1 METQTFFGWW
11 QMIVCLFAAT
21 ALLSIWWHLG
31 RKQEDRGQ
39 VWLAMSVICWSIS
52 GGIEILEA
60 ERIFTDVTINNGL
73 RSILSLLNSFFILL
87 SLPWFR
93 HIPKSIAF
101 LVKSPSWFYLILFP
115 FLICLFATLGMMFNQ
130 ENFSGFISSLDVLY
144 ALVPTLPFLGWILWE
159 SFAKRQ
165 LRLLSWLSLTCI
177 LFIVIAQIL
186 KLSPSNQFLFS
197 GIFKTTLIMLFFALA
212 MSWVKELVENPMPIA
227 SKLHLGFS
235 IQRNEGGSIERK
247 VLLNG
252 YPNTM
257 NNQLALSRA
266 PFELLLRFAQRK
278 VEDKEAWLIIKAK
291 NDKRNNTNFDISDH
305 NQVKRIITAL
315 LDQLHGRGNW
325 TTEQHYTPFRNA
337 LFELSSEK
345 ERRIR
350 LAIPQ
355 EQIDL
360 SEMTLSD
367 NLLYN

>member
-11 QMIVCLFAAT
+11 QLIVCLFAAI

-31 RKQEDRGQ
+31 RKQGDRGQ
-39 VWLAMSVICWSIS
+39 VWLAMSVFCWSLS
-52 GGIEILEA
+52 GGVEVLEA
-60 ERIFTDVTINNGL
+60 EKIFMDKTVNDGV

-93 HIPKSIAF
+93 HIPKSISF

-115 FLICLFATLGMMFNQ
+115 FLICLLATLGMMFSRT
-130 ENFSGFISSLDVLY
+130 NFSGFISSLDVLY

-165 LRLLSWLSLTCI
+165 LRLLSWLALTCI
-177 LFIVIAQIL
+177 LFSVIAQIL

-212 MSWVKELVENPMPIA
+212 MSWVKELVENPFPLA
-227 SKLHLGFS
+227 SKLYLGFKL
-235 IQRNEGGSIERK
+235 QKKDTGTLERQV
-247 VLLNG
+247 VLEG
-252 YPNTM
+252 YPNKMKSHLT
-257 NNQLALSRA
+257 LSRA
-266 PFELLLRFAQRK
+266 PFELFLKFAQK
-278 VEDKEAWLIIKAK
+278 KKEEDAWLVIKPK
-291 NDKRNNTNFDISDH
+291 NDKRDKVNFDISDH
-305 NQVKRIITAL
+305 NQIKRIVTAM
-315 LDQLHGRGNW
+315 LDQLHGKDSW

-350 LAIPQ
+350 LAIPR
-355 EQIDL
+355 EQLDL
-360 SEMTLSD
+360 SEVVANEIS
-367 NLLYN
+367 